1 MQTFVVPEDIGNYTE
16 YRVCVGLYL
25 AKGAVLVNGFQ
36 LEKGEIPSLLN
47 ILSNGSFERI
57 SDSKIVDWQGES
69 TNETQNITTLTQDTN
84 GLSGQC
90 LKMTSSDPEHFGGCQ
105 RIRLESAA
113 DKLERFILSGFAKAN
128 VAELVEGQKFEL
140 RAELFYEGSDENI
153 PDESYAVSFDA
164 GVEDWQLKSVSF
176 EKAAYRPISSIRVV
190 LDFRGHEE
198 AVYFDN
204 IQLVVTDSESVGV
217 EYFETAF
224 EEAETGEGGENE
236 PKSRTDKYGNA
247 LGTVTSDGYRALYT
261 TSDYSLNGNDLTA
274 QSDERLN
281 KTLYDIEE
289 STSHVVA
296 EHAPCRNSVY
306 YEYYDGSDNLK
317 SVKTELDG
325 KEIKTEYTY
334 SSDDLTQIK
343 TNTTTYNIAYT
354 SAHNVESIG
363 VSGQTPLV
371 SYGYNGSGR
380 LKKATYPNGSVME
393 CTYDREGRV
402 ISEVW
407 TKNGTQEAKYEYTY
421 DHEGNL
427 IRSVDYGRNVLYR
440 YTYKNGQLVES
451 RECKFTV
458 DNLGR
463 IIREPAASLDER
475 YNYMQTEDGIITPEE
490 IRITEGND
498 GLGRKDY
505 REIRLG
511 NKLFTEKYEY
521 HKGKV
526 DAHQFEKICGEPTTN
541 LVREIEYG
549 DGETLGYEYDASGN
563 ITSVYENGNL
573 TERYEYDGLG
583 RLTRADNKAADKTE
597 FYEYDE
603 SGNMLR
609 KESYG
614 YTLGI
619 PEDVG
624 EKKRYRYESGW
635 KDCLTYYSGYGDTMT
650 YVGGNPTAYH
660 GYTLV
665 WEKGRQLKSMSK
677 SGNSLSFEYN
687 ANGIRTKKTVNGV
700 VHSYYLNGT
709 NVLLETIEN
718 GNEVDVLEYVYDN
731 NGEVLGIKYNG
742 TIYLYVKNL
751 QGDVIRMLDRA
762 GKPVVRY
769 VYNAWGKI
777 EKILDGNGRD
787 ISGEESHVGNKN
799 PIRYRSYYYDTET
812 ELYYLQSRY
821 YDPETCRFINADDV
835 RWILGNENSYNLFSY
850 CGNNPINNI
859 DVLGNA
865 FFTALAGVFSALA
878 TAIVAVVAAV
888 IVVGLAVAVV
898 NLLRQLLKELGELIQ
913 AVKAKA
919 VRKKT
924 KRGRKVG
931 HHIIAKASIWAVPA
945 RRVWVN
951 KLRHNIN
958 DGRNMAY
965 IYEGY
970 HYYLHTL
977 AYYQNVNRLITNA
990 YLDRNTFRQNDENVC
1005 NVLRNIK
1012 SVLQTELG

>member
-1 MQTFVVPEDIGNYTE
+1 M
-16 YRVCVGLYL
+16 
-25 AKGAVLVNGFQ
+25 
-36 LEKGEIPSLLN
+36 
-47 ILSNGSFERI
+47 
-57 SDSKIVDWQGES
+57 
-69 TNETQNITTLTQDTN
+69 
-84 GLSGQC
+84 
-90 LKMTSSDPEHFGGCQ
+90 
-105 RIRLESAA
+105 
-113 DKLERFILSGFAKAN
+113 
-128 VAELVEGQKFEL
+128 
-140 RAELFYEGSDENI
+140 
-153 PDESYAVSFDA
+153 
-164 GVEDWQLKSVSF
+164 
-176 EKAAYRPISSIRVV
+176 
-190 LDFRGHEE
+190 
-198 AVYFDN
+198 
-204 IQLVVTDSESVGV
+204 
-217 EYFETAF
+217 
-224 EEAETGEGGENE
+224 
-236 PKSRTDKYGNA
+236 
-247 LGTVTSDGYRALYT
+247 GTVTSDGYRALYT

-787 ISGEESHVGNKN
+787 ISGEESHIGNKN

>member
-1 MQTFVVPEDIGNYTE
+1 M
-16 YRVCVGLYL
+16 
-25 AKGAVLVNGFQ
+25 
-36 LEKGEIPSLLN
+36 
-47 ILSNGSFERI
+47 
-57 SDSKIVDWQGES
+57 
-69 TNETQNITTLTQDTN
+69 
-84 GLSGQC
+84 
-90 LKMTSSDPEHFGGCQ
+90 
-105 RIRLESAA
+105 
-113 DKLERFILSGFAKAN
+113 
-128 VAELVEGQKFEL
+128 
-140 RAELFYEGSDENI
+140 
-153 PDESYAVSFDA
+153 
-164 GVEDWQLKSVSF
+164 
-176 EKAAYRPISSIRVV
+176 
-190 LDFRGHEE
+190 
-198 AVYFDN
+198 
-204 IQLVVTDSESVGV
+204 
-217 EYFETAF
+217 
-224 EEAETGEGGENE
+224 
-236 PKSRTDKYGNA
+236 
-247 LGTVTSDGYRALYT
+247 
-261 TSDYSLNGNDLTA
+261 
-274 QSDERLN
+274 
-281 KTLYDIEE
+281 
-289 STSHVVA
+289 A

-787 ISGEESHVGNKN
+787 ISGEESHIGNKN

>member
-1 MQTFVVPEDIGNYTE
+1 M
-16 YRVCVGLYL
+16 
-25 AKGAVLVNGFQ
+25 
-36 LEKGEIPSLLN
+36 
-47 ILSNGSFERI
+47 
-57 SDSKIVDWQGES
+57 
-69 TNETQNITTLTQDTN
+69 
-84 GLSGQC
+84 
-90 LKMTSSDPEHFGGCQ
+90 
-105 RIRLESAA
+105 
-113 DKLERFILSGFAKAN
+113 
-128 VAELVEGQKFEL
+128 AELVEGQKFEL

-787 ISGEESHVGNKN
+787 ISGEESHIGNKN

>member
-1 MQTFVVPEDIGNYTE
+1 ME
-16 YRVCVGLYL
+16 
-25 AKGAVLVNGFQ
+25 
-36 LEKGEIPSLLN
+36 
-47 ILSNGSFERI
+47 
-57 SDSKIVDWQGES
+57 
-69 TNETQNITTLTQDTN
+69 
-84 GLSGQC
+84 GLSDV
-90 LKMTSSDPEHFGGCQ
+90 LFG
-105 RIRLESAA
+105 IR
-113 DKLERFILSGFAKAN
+113 
-128 VAELVEGQKFEL
+128 
-140 RAELFYEGSDENI
+140 
-153 PDESYAVSFDA
+153 
-164 GVEDWQLKSVSF
+164 
-176 EKAAYRPISSIRVV
+176 
-190 LDFRGHEE
+190 
-198 AVYFDN
+198 
-204 IQLVVTDSESVGV
+204 
-217 EYFETAF
+217 
-224 EEAETGEGGENE
+224 
-236 PKSRTDKYGNA
+236 
-247 LGTVTSDGYRALYT
+247 GY
-261 TSDYSLNGNDLTA
+261 
-274 QSDERLN
+274 
-281 KTLYDIEE
+281 
-289 STSHVVA
+289 
-296 EHAPCRNSVY
+296 
-306 YEYYDGSDNLK
+306 
-317 SVKTELDG
+317 
-325 KEIKTEYTY
+325 
-334 SSDDLTQIK
+334 DDLC
-343 TNTTTYNIAYT
+343 
-354 SAHNVESIG
+354 
-363 VSGQTPLV
+363 
-371 SYGYNGSGR
+371 R
-380 LKKATYPNGSVME
+380 
-393 CTYDREGRV
+393 
-402 ISEVW
+402 
-407 TKNGTQEAKYEYTY
+407 
-421 DHEGNL
+421 
-427 IRSVDYGRNVLYR
+427 
-440 YTYKNGQLVES
+440 
-451 RECKFTV
+451 
-458 DNLGR
+458 
-463 IIREPAASLDER
+463 
-475 YNYMQTEDGIITPEE
+475 
-490 IRITEGND
+490 
-498 GLGRKDY
+498 
-505 REIRLG
+505 
-511 NKLFTEKYEY
+511 
-521 HKGKV
+521 
-526 DAHQFEKICGEPTTN
+526 
-541 LVREIEYG
+541 
-549 DGETLGYEYDASGN
+549 
-563 ITSVYENGNL
+563 
-573 TERYEYDGLG
+573 
-583 RLTRADNKAADKTE
+583 
-597 FYEYDE
+597 
-603 SGNMLR
+603 
-609 KESYG
+609 
-614 YTLGI
+614 
-619 PEDVG
+619 
-624 EKKRYRYESGW
+624 
-635 KDCLTYYSGYGDTMT
+635 
-650 YVGGNPTAYH
+650 GNPTAYH

-787 ISGEESHVGNKN
+787 ISGEESHIGNKN

>member
-1 MQTFVVPEDIGNYTE
+1 MPEDIGNYTE